1 MNKVIKLLSISLF
14 SLLISSCTTTNCNN
28 SNKSDYTDTINISF
42 NKGILKFNGTNSF
55 KFNLK
60 EETYLVSYNAY
71 LLDKDNNKLGLISDN
86 KLIDKYL
93 KEDMEIYGGFIYKL
107 EQSKI
112 VYFSNDV
119 SYLKLID

>member
-1 MNKVIKLLSISLF
+1 MNKIIKLLSISLF
-14 SLLISSCTTTNCNN
+14 SLLISSCQTTNCNN
-28 SNKSDYTDTINISF
+28 SNKSDYTDTINVSF
-42 NKGILKFNGTNSF
+42 NKGKLIFNGTNSF

-60 EETYLVSYNAY
+60 AQIYLVSLNAY

-86 KLIDKYL
+86 KLIEKYL

-107 EQSKI
+107 EQSNI

>member
-1 MNKVIKLLSISLF
+1 MNKIIKLLSISLF
-14 SLLISSCTTTNCNN
+14 SLLISSCQTTNCNN
-28 SNKSDYTDTINISF
+28 SNKSDYTDTINVSF
-42 NKGILKFNGTNSF
+42 NKGKLIFNGTNSF

-60 EETYLVSYNAY
+60 EKIYLVSFNAY

-86 KLIDKYL
+86 TLIEKYL

-107 EQSKI
+107 EQSNI

>member
-1 MNKVIKLLSISLF
+1 MNKIIKLLSISLF
-14 SLLISSCTTTNCNN
+14 SILISSCQTTNCNSN
-28 SNKSDYTDTINISF
+28 NKSDYTDTINVSF
-42 NKGILKFNGTNSF
+42 NKGKLIFNGTNSF

-86 KLIDKYL
+86 TLIDKYL

>member
-1 MNKVIKLLSISLF
+1 MNKIIKLLSISLF
-14 SLLISSCTTTNCNN
+14 SILISSCQTTNCNN
-28 SNKSDYTDTINISF
+28 NKSDYTDTINVSF
-42 NKGILKFNGTNSF
+42 NKGKLIFNGTNSF